1 MLWGLLQLNVL
12 ESLDVIAKYSCF
24 RLQGFFA
31 FSLWRYLHCF
41 SVRLQYG
48 KSILLC
54 VNIGSATT
62 YINDVV

>member
-1 MLWGLLQLNVL
+1 MLLLKNSRFNL
-12 ESLDVIAKYSCF
+12 K
-24 RLQGFFA
+24 GFPMF
-31 FSLWRYLHCF
+31 FMWRYLHCF

-62 YINDVV
+62 YINDVG